1 MADINMFKKLPY
13 QVYLQGNKYK
23 INVDFRH
30 IIQIECK
37 IKDRSVNNTE
47 KICWCLEHFY
57 PLFYNKSRYILY
69 TNPKLFKEAF
79 EKFKWF
85 YKCGRKEYHKTSGKG
100 QKNNSRDLLSYEYDD
115 EYIYGAFY
123 EKYKIDLTKDKLH
136 WWKFRALL
144 KSLYKTRINE
154 IQSYRSYSGDDKD
167 MKELKKFWELPLDKE
182 EQERLD
188 KLYDMLK

>member
-1 MADINMFKKLPY
+1 MADINMFQKLPY
-13 QVYLQGNKYK
+13 HVYLQNKKYK

-30 IIQIECK
+30 IIQIENK
-37 IKDRSVNNTE
+37 IKDRSADNTE

-57 PLFYNKSRYILY
+57 PFFYKKSKYILY
-69 TNPKLFKEAF
+69 TNPLLFKEAV

-85 YKCGRKEYHKTSGKG
+85 YKCGREEYRKASSSSS
-100 QKNNSRDLLSYEYDD
+100 NNTRDLLSYEYDD

-123 EKYKIDLTKDKLH
+123 ERYKIDLTKDKVH

-144 KSLYKTRINE
+144 KSLHKTKINE
-154 IQSYRSYSGDDKD
+154 IQSYRSYTGDNKD
-167 MKELKKFWELPLDKE
+167 MLELKRFWELPLGKE

>member
-13 QVYLQGNKYK
+13 YVYLQGKKYK

-30 IIQIECK
+30 IIQIENK
-37 IKDRSVNNTE
+37 IKDRSEDNTE

-57 PLFYNKSRYILY
+57 PYFYNKSAFIFY
-69 TNPKLFKEAF
+69 TNPKLFREAF
-79 EKFKWF
+79 DKFKWF
-85 YKCGRKEYHKTSGKG
+85 YKCGREEYHKQGSGG
-100 QKNNSRDLLSYEYDD
+100 HKNSSRDLLSYEYDD
-115 EYIYGAFY
+115 EYIAGAFW
-123 EKYKIDLTKDKLH
+123 EKYRIDLTTDKVH
-136 WWKFRALL
+136 WWKFRAYL
-144 KSLYKTRINE
+144 KSLYKARINE

-167 MKELKKFWELPLDKE
+167 MKELRSFWELPLDKE